1 MISEGKE
8 LTIAFA
14 GRHNAGKTS
23 LVMGLTNTTQR
34 PVNFPGST
42 VHRTESTVTVDGQ
55 NLRAVDLPGIASLDA
70 LSRDE
75 SVTISY
81 LRGEHGQEIDVLCVV
96 MDASKLRVEL
106 SLYRELTS
114 LGLPVV
120 VALTKLDIAHGEG
133 WDIDVAA
140 LSAALNVPVFATN
153 PYTGEGI
160 GELRNAV
167 LAGSMHPST
176 PLAKDPSEIADQV
189 MCSVKKSTRNL
200 TERLDQLFLHRVL
213 GLPLL
218 LLIIYGVFQ
227 AVFIAAEPAMGWI
240 ETGQGMVSSWA
251 SSQLSEGALNS
262 FVVDGLI
269 NGVGS
274 VVIFLPQIV
283 LLVFFITLMEA
294 TGYMARAAFVL
305 DRIMR
310 TFGLSGRSFVP
321 MVTSV
326 GCAIPGIL
334 ATRTIEK
341 ERDRIATIVVSPL
354 MSCSAR
360 LPVYVIL
367 IGAFFPVA
375 YAGTV
380 LFSMYMLGI
389 VVAVLV
395 ALILRKTVLKGGV
408 SSFLMELPHYQRPV
422 WRVVGGQVW
431 NACAGF
437 VRMAGTIIF
446 AASMVIWLLSYYPRC
461 QVIHDAY
468 EAKIETVEQSN
479 SSDEEKEKAVLELQ
493 NRLRADQQQQS
504 FLARAGKAIQPIFAP
519 AGFDWRTTVG
529 ILAAFPAR
537 ELIIPTWGVLYSMG
551 DVDPGGYEPS
561 LLGGE
566 EFDRSSGLFGQLR
579 DSRRADG
586 SRAFSPLIALAL
598 MVFFALCSQCMAT
611 LAIIKQ
617 ETNSWRW
624 PVFTFTYMTVLAWA
638 CAVGVYQIGR
648 MMGYS

>member
-1 MISEGKE
+1 MPAGK
-8 LTIAFA
+8 TTTVAFA

-42 VHRTESTVTVDGQ
+42 VSRSESRVSVGGKT
-55 NLRAVDLPGIASLDA
+55 LCAVDLPGIASLEP

-75 SVTISY
+75 SLTISY
-81 LRGEHGQEIDVLCVV
+81 LRGDQDKEIDVLCVV

-106 SLYRELTS
+106 SLYRELSS
-114 LGLPVV
+114 LELPIV
-120 VALTKLDIAHGEG
+120 VALTKLDIAQGEG
-133 WDIDVAA
+133 KIVDVAA
-140 LSAALNVPVFATN
+140 LSVALDVPVFATN
-153 PYTGEGI
+153 PYTGEGLAQ
-160 GELRNAV
+160 LRDAILHSSLTACV
-167 LAGSMHPST
+167 
-176 PLAKDPSEIADQV
+176 PLERDPSELTDQV
-189 MCSVKKSTRNL
+189 TSSVSRSSSNVTV
-200 TERLDQLFLHRVL
+200 RLDQVVLHRYL

-218 LLIIYGVFQ
+218 LLSIYGIFQ
-227 AVFIAAEPAMGWI
+227 AVFVTAEPAMGLI
-240 ETGQGMVSSWA
+240 EAGQGACSSWVA
-251 SSQLSEGALNS
+251 SQLSEGALNS

-274 VVIFLPQIV
+274 VLIFLPQIA
-283 LLVFFITLMEA
+283 LLIFFITVMES

-321 MVTSV
+321 MVTST

-395 ALILRKTVLKGGV
+395 ALILRKTVLRGGV
-408 SSFLMELPHYQRPV
+408 SSFLMELPHYQKPV
-422 WRVVGGQVW
+422 WRVVGVQVW
-431 NACAGF
+431 SACGGF
-437 VRMAGTIIF
+437 IRMAGTIIF
-446 AASMVIWLLSYYPRC
+446 AASMVIWLLSYYPRS
-461 QVIHDAY
+461 QSIHDSY
-468 EAKIETVEQSN
+468 ETKIATVQQSGK
-479 SSDEEKEKAVLELQ
+479 SDEEKKKEVLGLRNHE
-493 NRLRADQQQQS
+493 RADQQQQS
-504 FLARAGKAIQPIFAP
+504 FLARAGKAIQPVFAP

-551 DVDPGGYEPS
+551 DVDPGRYDPGILDRESFDPS
-561 LLGGE
+561 T
-566 EFDRSSGLFGQLR
+566 GLFGKLR
-579 DSRRADG
+579 ESRRADG

-617 ETNSWRW
+617 ETGSWKW
-624 PVFTFTYMTVLAWA
+624 PVFTFIYMTVLAWV
-638 CAVGVYQIGR
+638 CAVGVYQVGR
-648 MMGYS
+648 IMGYS